1 MRQGPPPPVRR
12 PHHALTAIPAARALQ
27 RMPGKPVPTDTLVSG
42 GLQLAAAY
50 LVVKWEPRA
59 CDPQHSNLYR

>member
-1 MRQGPPPPVRR
+1 
-12 PHHALTAIPAARALQ
+12 
-27 RMPGKPVPTDTLVSG
+27 MPGKLVPTDTLVSG